1 MVCQIMRTAPAA
13 SFLPER
19 IDFLLFPV
27 QRGKRNAVKC
37 DNNDRKRKAGTEMNQ
52 NHNEGITENQLKA
65 ALIQQYANLQR
76 IKNAENRDQELRYQE
91 QTLRAILDVL
101 GISPES
107 LEL

>member
-1 MVCQIMRTAPAA
+1 
-13 SFLPER
+13 
-19 IDFLLFPV
+19 
-27 QRGKRNAVKC
+27 
-37 DNNDRKRKAGTEMNQ
+37 MNQ

-91 QTLRAILDVL
+91 QTIRAMLDVL
-101 GISPES
+101 GISSES

>member
-1 MVCQIMRTAPAA
+1 
-13 SFLPER
+13 
-19 IDFLLFPV
+19 
-27 QRGKRNAVKC
+27 
-37 DNNDRKRKAGTEMNQ
+37 MNQ

-91 QTLRAILDVL
+91 QTLRAMLDVL
-101 GISPES
+101 GISSES